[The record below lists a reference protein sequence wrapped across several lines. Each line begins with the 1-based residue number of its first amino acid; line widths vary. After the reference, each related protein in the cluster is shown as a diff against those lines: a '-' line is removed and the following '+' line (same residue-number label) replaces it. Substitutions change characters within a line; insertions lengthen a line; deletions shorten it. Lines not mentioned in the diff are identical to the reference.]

1 MSEFVRIWQIPF
13 QNSSGGGGW
22 GRRGCVINS
31 TATVMAGTYNA
42 SKYIYTRILS
52 KQRVEGG
59 ITGYCMLIKMK
70 NKYINIKSKET
81 YWVNIMLISLF
92 SLRKVSDHSWGKTV
106 ISIILS
112 KWWVANEQYSVLVC
126 LVSFLLLN
134 DISQQKV
141 PIPIRC
147 SILF

>member
-1 MSEFVRIWQIPF
+1 MSEFVRISQIPF

-81 YWVNIMLISLF
+81 Y
-92 SLRKVSDHSWGKTV
+92 
-106 ISIILS
+106 
-112 KWWVANEQYSVLVC
+112 
-126 LVSFLLLN
+126 
-134 DISQQKV
+134 
-141 PIPIRC
+141 
-147 SILF
+147 